1 MYSIEPK
8 VSSKS
13 EYFFYTPNEK
23 YKDLFLY
30 ITAIGKF
37 DYIKEY
43 HLIRNRYDSFL
54 LLFIEKGNME
64 IVLDKKN
71 YFAHSGE
78 VVFLDCYSPHEYRAV
93 DNSKTLWLHFDG
105 PGARAYYDYI
115 TKESGSI
122 ITPTNFRTLYQQLYK
137 LFLDCKN
144 ANVFDEASISI
155 SILTL
160 LQSLIAS
167 SKDNSSISDS
177 VKKATSYIAEN
188 FKEKISINKISEIAG
203 FSPYYFTRVF
213 KKETGLTPH
222 QYLISTRISAA
233 KYSLASTQLSIEEIA
248 SSCGFDDT
256 SAFCYTFRKWEG
268 LTPTEYRK
276 KISQ

>member
-1 MYSIEPK
+1 
-8 VSSKS
+8 
-13 EYFFYTPNEK
+13 
-23 YKDLFLY
+23 
-30 ITAIGKF
+30 
-37 DYIKEY
+37 
-43 HLIRNRYDSFL
+43 
-54 LLFIEKGNME
+54 
-64 IVLDKKN
+64 
-71 YFAHSGE
+71 
-78 VVFLDCYSPHEYRAV
+78 
-93 DNSKTLWLHFDG
+93 
-105 PGARAYYDYI
+105 
-115 TKESGSI
+115 
-122 ITPTNFRTLYQQLYK
+122 NFRTLYQQLYK
-137 LFLDCKN
+137 LYLECKN
-144 ANVFDEASISI
+144 TNVSDEASVSI

-188 FKEKISINKISEIAG
+188 FKEKISINKISKIAG

-248 SSCGFDDT
+248 STCGFDDT

-276 KISQ
+276 IISQ